1 MPSPPSILVVEDEQ
15 IVALDLQ
22 QTLREFGYDAF
33 AIASS
38 SEAAVARAAERCP
51 DLVLMDIRIK
61 GAGDGVDTAA
71 ILQERYGVPVVF
83 LTAHADEGTIDR
95 AKRVEPLG
103 YLVKPVKASELR
115 SVVEVAL
122 YKHGMERRLRER
134 ERWFSTTLQSIAD
147 AVIAVDLAGRV
158 TFMNAVAESL
168 TGVGADA
175 AVGRAIGE
183 VLQIVEHGRGVE
195 SPVLAAL
202 REGRAV
208 SLQEGTLRN
217 RSSGDHR
224 VISDSAAPVLA
235 DGQTLGAVMVFR
247 DVTEQKRLQKQLEL
261 ADRLASLGTMAAG
274 VAHEVNN
281 PLAAVVAN
289 AGFLAE
295 ELSAAAGDGF
305 DVARMGAMREALQD
319 IQSGARRIG
328 RIVSDLCAF
337 SRPPSGAVGDVDLGR
352 CVEWALRT
360 TAHEFRN
367 RARVRREAQDA
378 PRVRADET
386 RLGQVLINLL
396 VNAAHAI
403 PPGDA
408 DRNEVVVATRTDA
421 DGRAVLEVRDTG
433 AGIPPDAIARIFDPF
448 FTTKP
453 VGEGTG
459 LGLSI
464 CHGIVASLGGEIRVE
479 SEVGRGTAVYVTLC
493 PAGAA
498 HAPAGAVV
506 EPERAR
512 AGRILVV
519 DDEEMVLRALRRIL
533 AAHDVECATSAKDAL
548 ARIDAGPPFDLIL
561 TDLMMPTM
569 TGIEFY
575 ESLLSRSPDLA
586 RRTVFMTGGTVTAR
600 IEAFFQSVP
609 NVCIEKPFEVSA
621 LLRLVHELL
630 PGRAVEGAEAGAR
643 GGR

>member
-1 MPSPPSILVVEDEQ
+1 MPRPASILIVEDEQ

-22 QTLREFGYDAF
+22 QTLREFGYDPY
-33 AIASS
+33 AIAPSAD
-38 SEAAVARAAERCP
+38 AAVARAAERCP

-61 GAGDGVDTAA
+61 GARDGVEAAA
-71 ILQERYGVPVVF
+71 ILRERFGVPVVF
-83 LTAHADEGTIDR
+83 LTAHADEGTVDR
-95 AKRVEPLG
+95 AKRVEPFG
-103 YLVKPVKASELR
+103 YLLKPIKAAELH

-122 YKHGMERRLRER
+122 YKHGMERHLRER
-134 ERWFSTTLQSIAD
+134 ERWFSTTLRSIAD
-147 AVIAVDLAGRV
+147 AVITVDTGGRV
-158 TFMNAVAESL
+158 TFMNSVAEAL
-168 TGVGADA
+168 TGVKADVA
-175 AVGRAIGE
+175 EGRAVGE
-183 VLQIVEHGRGVE
+183 VLQIAEQASGGE

-202 REGRAV
+202 RERRGV
-208 SLQEGTLRN
+208 SLQEGSLRN
-217 RSSGDHR
+217 LTSGDLR

-247 DVTEQKRLQKQLEL
+247 DVTEQKRIQKQLEL

-295 ELSAAAGDGF
+295 ELNAAAVDGF
-305 DVARMGAMREALQD
+305 DGARVTAMLEALQD

-328 RIVSDLCAF
+328 RIVSDLRAF

-360 TAHEFRN
+360 TAHEFRH
-367 RARVRREAQDA
+367 RARVRRESQDT

-403 PPGDA
+403 APGDA
-408 DRNEVVVATRTDA
+408 ERNEVVVVTRTDA
-421 DGRAVLEVRDTG
+421 AGRAVVEVRDTG
-433 AGIPPDAIARIFDPF
+433 AGIPPDALERIFDPF

-464 CHGIVASLGGEIRVE
+464 CHGIVTSLGGEIRVE
-479 SEVGRGTAVYVTLC
+479 SAVGRGTSVYVTL
-493 PAGAA
+493 PAASPRTLQP
-498 HAPAGAVV
+498 APATGPSAAV
-506 EPERAR
+506 R
-512 AGRILVV
+512 GRILLV

-533 AAHDVECATSAKDAL
+533 SAHELECVTSAKEAL
-548 ARIDAGPPFDLIL
+548 ARIDAGPPFDLIV

-569 TGIEFY
+569 TGMEFY
-575 ESLLSRSPDLA
+575 EALLARDPELA
-586 RRTVFMTGGTVTAR
+586 RRTVFMTGGSVTAQT
-600 IEAFFQSVP
+600 EAFFQSVP
-609 NVCIEKPFEVSA
+609 NVRIEKPFEVGA
-621 LLRLVHELL
+621 IQRLVHELL
-630 PGRAVEGAEAGAR
+630 LDAAATPP
-643 GGR
+643 